1 MRVKFYTLGCK
12 VNQYE
17 TQAIMEKFLEN
28 GHRIVDSPNADLY
41 IVNTCTVT
49 KRADSKSIRLIKH
62 IKKINPYS
70 KIAAIGCLAELN
82 SDILERLKVDYIV
95 PQSKKHLVF
104 DIVSLSDNSNKKDIW
119 YLKISRFFN
128 QRAFVKIQDGC
139 SFKCS
144 FCKIPYVRG
153 KSISREKDDILEEI
167 KRLLDNN
174 HKEIVLCGINLG
186 LYGKDLT
193 PKYTIEDLIDDILK
207 INLNFRIRL
216 SSIEPI
222 FITERLISFFKE
234 PKICPHIH
242 LPFQSGDDYI
252 LEKMNKKERVS
263 LYKDVVKKLRSI
275 NKDIAISCDIM
286 VGFPYETD
294 DTFKNTVSFLEEIKP
309 MRIHI
314 FTFSPRENT
323 EFFNYKVKDNKIF
336 VRYNILK
343 KLKDKLELEYKT
355 KFLKKRLYM
364 LAEEKKNSYTI
375 GYTENYIRVMVKD
388 TLKLGEIFAVEVS
401 DIKKDKVFCKRLE

>member
-1 MRVKFYTLGCK
+1 MKVKFYTLGCK

-28 GHRIVDSPNADLY
+28 GHTIVDSSNADLY

-49 KRADSKSIRLIKH
+49 KRADNKSIRLIKH

-82 SDILERLKVDYIV
+82 SNILERLNVDYII
-95 PQSKKHLVF
+95 PQDKKHLVF
-104 DIVSLSDNSNKKDIW
+104 DIISSYNSDKKNIW
-119 YLKISRFFN
+119 SLKISRFFN

-139 SFKCS
+139 NFKCS
-144 FCKIPYVRG
+144 FCKIPFVRG
-153 KSISREKDDILEEI
+153 KSISREKSDILEEI

-193 PKYTIEDLIDDILK
+193 PKYTIEDLIEDILK

-222 FITERLISFFKE
+222 FITKRLISFFKE

-242 LPFQSGDDYI
+242 IPFQSGDDYI

-263 LYKDVVKKLRSI
+263 LYKDVVKKLRNI

-294 DTFKNTVSFLEEIKP
+294 DTFKNTVSFLEEVRP

-343 KLKDKLELEYKT
+343 KLKDKLEFEYKT

-375 GYTENYIRVMVKD
+375 GYTENYIRVMVKN
-388 TLKLGEIFAVEVS
+388 TLKLGELFAVEVS
-401 DIKKDKVFCKRLE
+401 DIKKDKVFCKSLE